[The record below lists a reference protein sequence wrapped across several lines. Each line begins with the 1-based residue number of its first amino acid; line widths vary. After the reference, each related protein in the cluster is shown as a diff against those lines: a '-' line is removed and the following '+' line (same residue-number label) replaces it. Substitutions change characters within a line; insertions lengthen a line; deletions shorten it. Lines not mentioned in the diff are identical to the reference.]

1 MAARAIYASW
11 LAADASTL
19 SSMLVMVVFV
29 VIVRVGMR
37 LGWMDV

>member
-1 MAARAIYASW
+1 VIYASW